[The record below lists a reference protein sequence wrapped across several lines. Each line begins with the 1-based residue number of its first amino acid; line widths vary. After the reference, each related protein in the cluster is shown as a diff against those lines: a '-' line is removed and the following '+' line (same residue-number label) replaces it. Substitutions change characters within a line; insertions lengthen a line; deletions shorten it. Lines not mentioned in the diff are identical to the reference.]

1 MKKLILTLGIIL
13 TSMNLSAQSCLTVT
27 EVHNKTE
34 NPELSSKK
42 YTFGI
47 KQLTEEI
54 LSEKYSI
61 CMDGKPVIVYI
72 TSIEAPTT
80 GISIGP
86 FMIKKKVTIVKT
98 AVSIDGNV
106 VEGEGTAKL
115 SVQATFIEL
124 RDENLPFERTTF
136 SSAIKKSLIDAIS
149 NIE

>member
-1 MKKLILTLGIIL
+1 MKKLLLLFGIL
-13 TSMNLSAQSCLTVT
+13 LSTFTIKAQTCLTVT
-27 EVHNKTE
+27 EVFNQTE

-42 YTFGI
+42 YTFGV

-72 TSIEAPTT
+72 QSIEAPTT

-98 AVSIDGNV
+98 AISIDGNV

-136 SSAIKKSLIDAIS
+136 SVAIKKSLENAIS
-149 NIE
+149 NL